1 MSAAELQTPI
11 LDGGIRSVNF
21 FNGRLLTARD
31 LSREQEAN
39 AESNRRLGRAIGTGV
54 AYGLEVSKPAAS
66 SPASPLITVE
76 PGLAVNRRGQ
86 TLALN
91 SRTDVSLVR
100 QLNGSG
106 GGTKIFVTCQPLQ
119 AGAYVAGAGV
129 YLLTISPAEAPEG
142 RALNSGVNNTASTC
156 ATDAIVDGVQFRL
169 LQLTVSASDLAD
181 PNHLRNRIAYQ
192 CFGVADPKRKTFET
206 NPFGPPLDRYGI
218 IDDLRDTCLSDCDV
232 PLAVINWTASGGV
245 VFIDLWAARRPIT
258 EPSASGRWSPL
269 VNCRRDSESKSMFL
283 QFEEQL
289 REIRENETS
298 LNTFVASTRFDYL
311 PPVGLLPT
319 ANVGNN
325 SGFTYQKFFEQ
336 QAFHEPVFL
345 EGAMVNP
352 LIDMS
357 LNFAPL
363 NLANKDPIK
372 LFNVVDGPTTR
383 PYVLFI
389 SAYVPFQAEARFD
402 ITRWNFS
409 NFA

>member
-1 MSAAELQTPI
+1 
-11 LDGGIRSVNF
+11 
-21 FNGRLLTARD
+21 
-31 LSREQEAN
+31 
-39 AESNRRLGRAIGTGV
+39 
-54 AYGLEVSKPAAS
+54 
-66 SPASPLITVE
+66 
-76 PGLAVNRRGQ
+76 
-86 TLALN
+86 
-91 SRTDVSLVR
+91 
-100 QLNGSG
+100 
-106 GGTKIFVTCQPLQ
+106 
-119 AGAYVAGAGV
+119 
-129 YLLTISPAEAPEG
+129 
-142 RALNSGVNNTASTC
+142 
-156 ATDAIVDGVQFRL
+156 
-169 LQLTVSASDLAD
+169 
-181 PNHLRNRIAYQ
+181 
-192 CFGVADPKRKTFET
+192 
-206 NPFGPPLDRYGI
+206 
-218 IDDLRDTCLSDCDV
+218 LSDCDV

-269 VNCRRDSESKSMFL
+269 VNCRRDSESKAMFL
-283 QFEEQL
+283 QFAEQL

-319 ANVGNN
+319 ANVGNAP
-325 SGFTYQKFFEQ
+325 GFTYQKFFDQ
-336 QAFHEPVFL
+336 QAFHAPVFL

-383 PYVLFI
+383 PYVLFV